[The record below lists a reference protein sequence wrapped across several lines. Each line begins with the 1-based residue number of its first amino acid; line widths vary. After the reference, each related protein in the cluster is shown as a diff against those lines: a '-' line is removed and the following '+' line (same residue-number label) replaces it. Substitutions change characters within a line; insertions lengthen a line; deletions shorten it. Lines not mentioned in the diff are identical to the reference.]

1 LAYIGS
7 GSIDFQGTRIE
18 IRKPFFISGS
28 IGANNKGF
36 LDSSAQ
42 IRLSGGDGGPATN
55 TTTTQIG
62 VDHPWES
69 YMELD
74 LHRVLDAGGSGFNLV
89 SIGPGDFPGQIV
101 NLAITTASTGSG
113 AGANKLSVV
122 FSGSGGNAAAGY
134 GGLFA
139 DGMAPLVQGL
149 GNSGQP
155 GHVGAAWQMIW
166 TGTYWI
172 VTQSN
177 SHVQL
182 TKLT

>member
-1 LAYIGS
+1 MAYIGS

-42 IRLSGGDGGPATN
+42 IRLSGGDGGPALN
-55 TTTTQIG
+55 TTTTQLG

-74 LHRVLDAGGSGFNLV
+74 LHRVLATAAASGFNLV
-89 SIGPGDFPGQIV
+89 RIGPGDFPGQTV
-101 NLAITTASTGSG
+101 NIAITTAATGSG
-113 AGANKLSVV
+113 ALANKINLI

-134 GGLFA
+134 AGLFA
-139 DGMAPLVQGL
+139 DGAAPTVL
-149 GNSGQP
+149 GTGGGGA

-172 VTQSN
+172 CTQSN
-177 SHVQL
+177 THVTFSDL
-182 TKLT
+182 G